1 MIWLISKSVTPQPG
15 KQTTA
20 KQILSNISK
29 RKGSQKMKI
38 VQLIEYSMRNIF
50 LETSCKKVVK
60 KLAPELLLKNLNW
73 TYLCINSLK
82 FYTVCFYCMPKW
94 RPLKNLKLSCRSLAS
109 TSKELFQK
117 TKKGLKLVFLLYCMH
132 DFRRKYFCCYILLTD
147 QISLSGCL

>member
-50 LETSCKKVVK
+50 LETSYKKVVK
-60 KLAPELLLKNLNW
+60 KLAPELLLKNLN
-73 TYLCINSLK
+73 
-82 FYTVCFYCMPKW
+82 
-94 RPLKNLKLSCRSLAS
+94 
-109 TSKELFQK
+109 
-117 TKKGLKLVFLLYCMH
+117 
-132 DFRRKYFCCYILLTD
+132 
-147 QISLSGCL
+147 